1 MFVFGEQIIIWRIC
15 TKMKRFIALL
25 LTLALALGTASMLA
39 CGGNNENAKDFKVG
53 VILIGDENEGY
64 TYAHIEGIKAAKK
77 ANGLKDDQ
85 IIYKYNVPEDQK
97 CYDAAIDLVEQGCK
111 IIFANSFGHESY
123 MIQAAKE
130 NPDVLFC
137 HATGQTAAKQSDLKN
152 IFNYFT
158 SIYEARYV
166 SGIVAGMKLKQLMDE
181 GKVTDP
187 HIGYVGAYPYA
198 EVVSGYT
205 AFFLGIRS
213 IVPEAHMDVQY
224 TGEWFHILK
233 ESEAANV
240 LMARGCVIIGQHA
253 DSNGAPTAV
262 QAKLKS
268 GSEVYSVGY
277 NIDMLSV
284 APDAALTSPQNNW
297 GAYYTYAVKTAM
309 DGKEMK
315 QDWCEGYKA
324 DAVQI
329 SALGASCAPGTKE
342 AVEKAIE
349 DIKSGKL
356 HIFDC
361 NSFTVNGEHLTSYD
375 KSYGFEG
382 TELIWDGY
390 FHESEKIS
398 APLFDIRIDGIT
410 ELNNN

>member
-1 MFVFGEQIIIWRIC
+1 MRPPAYILLSPRFFAFYLLIFAEKEGIIPFVFVFGEQIIFWRIC

-25 LTLALALGTASMLA
+25 LTLALALGAASMLA
-39 CGGNNENAKDFKVG
+39 CSDQNQGTATPAPDQSANPAAADFKVG

-64 TYAHIEGIKAAKK
+64 TYAHIEGIEAALA
-77 ANGLKDDQ
+77 ANGLTKQ
-85 IIYKYNVPEDQK
+85 NVIYKYKVTEDEK

-123 MIQAAKE
+123 MIRAAKE
-130 NPDVLFC
+130 NPNVLFC

-181 GKVTDP
+181 GKVSDP
-187 HIGYVGAYPYA
+187 YVGYVGAYPYA

-224 TGEWFHILK
+224 TNEWFNITK
-233 ESEAANV
+233 EAEAANM

-253 DSNGAPTAV
+253 DSTGAPSAV

-284 APDAALTSPQNNW
+284 AADAALTSPQNNW
-297 GAYYTYAVKTAM
+297 GAYYTYAIKTAM
-309 DGKEMK
+309 EGKDMK

-329 SALGASCAPGTKE
+329 STLGPNASSVFSTATASP
-342 AVEKAIE
+342 
-349 DIKSGKL
+349 
-356 HIFDC
+356 
-361 NSFTVNGEHLTSYD
+361 
-375 KSYGFEG
+375 
-382 TELIWDGY
+382 
-390 FHESEKIS
+390 
-398 APLFDIRIDGIT
+398 
-410 ELNNN
+410 

>member
-1 MFVFGEQIIIWRIC
+1 
-15 TKMKRFIALL
+15 MKRFIALL

-39 CGGNNENAKDFKVG
+39 CGGKEQNASKDFKVG

-64 TYAHIEGIKAAKK
+64 TYAHIEGIEAAKK
-77 ANGLKDDQ
+77 ANGLSDSQ
-85 IIYKYNVPEDQK
+85 VIYKYNVPEDETCK
-97 CYDAAIDLVEQGCK
+97 DAAIDLVEQGCK

-123 MIQAAKE
+123 MIEAAKE

-137 HATGQTAAKQSDLKN
+137 HATGQTAAKQEGVKN

-181 GKVTDP
+181 GKVSDP
-187 HIGYVGAYPYA
+187 YIGYVGAFPYA

-224 TGEWFHILK
+224 TGSWFNILK
-233 ESEAANV
+233 EAEAANV

-253 DSNGAPTAV
+253 DSTGAPTAV
-262 QAKLKS
+262 EAKLKE

-277 NIDMLSV
+277 NVDMLNV
-284 APDAALTSPQNNW
+284 APTAALTSPQNNW

-309 DGKEMK
+309 EGKDMK
-315 QDWCEGYKA
+315 QDWCNGYA
-324 DAVQI
+324 SDAVQI

-342 AVEKAIE
+342 AVDKAIE

-356 HIFDC
+356 HVFDC
-361 NSFTVNGEHLTSYD
+361 STFTVNGEHLTSYD

-410 ELNNN
+410 ELNK